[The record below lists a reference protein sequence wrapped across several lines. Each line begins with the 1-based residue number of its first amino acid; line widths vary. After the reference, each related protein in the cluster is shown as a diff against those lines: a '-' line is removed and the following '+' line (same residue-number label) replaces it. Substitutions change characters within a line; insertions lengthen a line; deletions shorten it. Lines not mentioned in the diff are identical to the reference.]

1 MARVPPPRAI
11 RWIGPLCAVLTA
23 LALAAVGAVAFGPE
37 PGVAAIAGLGFAATW
52 GAAWASVT
60 LNRRAMDLEAPAP
73 QERAPAEAAPLPA
86 DRPEESGAQDAT
98 GRAEIQAA
106 LADHFAVYDRLFER
120 AANDTASVT
129 TETEAAA
136 YDIMTSL
143 REVDAAMTELLA
155 FLDLS
160 GSNARVIE
168 IVDQTDQQLTENR
181 QLIGDF
187 LIRRDQDVVECQQRL
202 DELDLATAQLT
213 RATEGVQTIARQTNL
228 LALNATIEAARA
240 EKAGAGFAVVA
251 KEVKELSNASAGTAT
266 RIAQDLASL
275 RESIRENFSILVND
289 RVEGERGELMKIA
302 AAIASLTE
310 NMERL
315 VAHQRDTL
323 VKVQEESARIAQPI
337 VRLIGSIQF
346 QDVTRQRLQHL
357 EGIFAAARTHL
368 QALDLS
374 NPLTKSW
381 PDARSFAEIAL
392 SEGPSPPRNNVK
404 HNNEIELF

>member
-1 MARVPPPRAI
+1 VAWVPPPYAI
-11 RWIGPLCAVLTA
+11 RWFGPFCAVLTA
-23 LALAAVGAVAFGPE
+23 LALAAVGAVAFGPV
-37 PGVAAIAGLGFAATW
+37 PGVAAMAAVGFAAAW
-52 GAAWASVT
+52 GASWASAT
-60 LNRRAMDLEAPAP
+60 LIRRSPALKAPPP
-73 QERAPAEAAPLPA
+73 QEIAPAEAAPPG
-86 DRPEESGAQDAT
+86 DRPEEVRAGDAA
-98 GRAEIQAA
+98 GRAEIHAT
-106 LADHFAVYDRLFER
+106 LADHLAVYDQLFAR
-120 AANDTASVT
+120 AATDTASVT
-129 TETEAAA
+129 AETEAAA

-168 IVDQTDQQLTENR
+168 IVDQTDQQLSENR

-187 LIRRDQDVVECQQRL
+187 LVRRDQDVVECRQRL
-202 DELDLATAQLT
+202 DELDVATAQLT

-251 KEVKELSNASAGTAT
+251 KEVKDLSGASAGTAT
-266 RIAQDLASL
+266 RIAADLASL
-275 RESIRENFSILVND
+275 RESIRENFSTLVTD
-289 RVEGERGELMKIA
+289 RVESERGELMKIA

-337 VRLIGSIQF
+337 VRLISSIQF

-357 EGIFAAARTHL
+357 EGIFAVARTHL
-368 QALDLS
+368 HALDLS
-374 NPLTKSW
+374 NPLTKSF
-381 PDARSFAEIAL
+381 PDPKQFAEVAL
-392 SEGPSPPRNNVK
+392 SEGPSPPRSGMN
-404 HNNEIELF
+404 HNNDIELF

>member
-1 MARVPPPRAI
+1 MS
-11 RWIGPLCAVLTA
+11 AVLSR
-23 LALAAVGAVAFGPE
+23 PS
-37 PGVAAIAGLGFAATW
+37 P
-52 GAAWASVT
+52 SP
-60 LNRRAMDLEAPAP
+60 EAP
-73 QERAPAEAAPLPA
+73 QAESRQDDP
-86 DRPEESGAQDAT
+86 GAQEAT
-98 GRAEIQAA
+98 GRRRGRRAAVPAEIPAEIQAT
-106 LADHFAVYDRLFER
+106 LADHLAVYDRLFER
-120 AANDTASVT
+120 AATDTASVT

-143 REVDAAMTELLA
+143 REVDGAMSELLA

-160 GSNARVIE
+160 GSNTRVVE

-187 LIRRDQDVVECQQRL
+187 LVRRDEDVVTCRQRL
-202 DELDLATAQLT
+202 DELDVATAQLT
-213 RATEGVQTIARQTNL
+213 RATDGVQAIARQTNL

-251 KEVKELSNASAGTAT
+251 REVKELSSASAGTAT

-275 RESIRENFSILVND
+275 RVSIRENFASLVTD
-289 RVEGERGELMKIA
+289 RVESERGELMKIA
-302 AAIASLTE
+302 SAIASLTE

-368 QALDLS
+368 HALDLS

-381 PDARSFAEIAL
+381 PTLDHLQKLHFPRDRHPREARQNKIMISSCFRE
-392 SEGPSPPRNNVK
+392 
-404 HNNEIELF
+404 F